1 MAAMDSDAQARA
13 VERDIERTR
22 NEMDATLS
30 ELERRLAPS
39 EIVHQGAETVR
50 ETVRERAR
58 GFAENALDTLK
69 RHPMPVALAIGLA
82 LARYAYRPSAEER
95 LRMQADE
102 DFDRAWRVVRSG
114 LTRAKDQTVARE
126 AELER
131 WASALMSDA
140 RTKID
145 PALRTAGKLAQ
156 RGGEDTWR
164 LLQQVARSSR
174 DAGRAVRDGSSTH
187 PLATIALLAIAA
199 AVGARRFR
207 SA

>member
-1 MAAMDSDAQARA
+1 MTTDSDAQARA

-39 EIVHQGAETVR
+39 EIVHQSAESVR

-58 GFAENALDTLK
+58 GFAESTIDTLK
-69 RHPMPVALAIGLA
+69 RHPVPVALAIGLA
-82 LARYAYRPSAEER
+82 LARYAYRPSADER
-95 LRMQADE
+95 LLMQADE
-102 DFDRAWRVVRSG
+102 DFERAWRVVQTG
-114 LTRAKDQTVARE
+114 LTRAKDRTVARE
-126 AELER
+126 AELEQ
-131 WASALMSDA
+131 WASALLSDA

-156 RGGEDTWR
+156 RGGEDAWR
-164 LLQQVARSSR
+164 LLQQAATTSR

-187 PLATIALLAIAA
+187 PLATVALLAIAA
-199 AVGARRFR
+199 VLGARRLR